1 MSAKKVNGVADQEPE
16 RASSLVGNSYALFRT
31 EKETPAEDLPQT
43 AEPEPAKEVLTPP
56 VDTETVSEPVEV
68 AEPEE
73 TALPINEPVEDPE
86 APALEEREVSEEA
99 PAKGPEVFVPQAPDM
114 EELWQSVTAQV
125 DDLEASEETEQET
138 MPAEEP
144 EELSAEDAT
153 QPPESEPEAAADEDA
168 AASEWEE
175 VAADG
180 TTQMVEQP
188 LPQEKVT
195 AADEPQEEPSAQL
208 ADEAPQKSGKYAM
221 RHGRTMGQEYLR
233 KNAQQLVIGLVVAL
247 GVGALVGVLA
257 KLSVVLFVL
266 LAGVTYLLTCLFEYR
281 QYRRKLLRHLRSTY
295 RQPVTTEEATEQESE
310 VVWDIHQET
319 LSTKDFDTNVPQDE
333 AAEEP
338 SANVKE
344 PEEELSSN
352 G

>member
-1 MSAKKVNGVADQEPE
+1 MSAKKVNGVVDQEPE

-31 EKETPAEDLPQT
+31 EKETPVEDVPQT
-43 AEPEPAKEVLTPP
+43 AEPAEEVPTPP
-56 VDTETVSEPVEV
+56 MDSETVSEPAEV
-68 AEPEE
+68 SEPEE
-73 TALPINEPVEDPE
+73 TALPIDEPVENHEEEPVPE
-86 APALEEREVSEEA
+86 EPEVSEEVPVA
-99 PAKGPEVFVPQAPDM
+99 EPEVFVPQAPDM

-125 DDLEASEETEQET
+125 DDLEAAEETEQEA

-144 EELSAEDAT
+144 EELPAEDAKE
-153 QPPESEPEAAADEDA
+153 QPESEPEAGADEDP

-180 TTQMVEQP
+180 TTQTVEEP
-188 LPQEKVT
+188 LPQEEVT
-195 AADEPQEEPSAQL
+195 AAEEPQEELSAQA
-208 ADEAPQKSGKYAM
+208 ADEAPQKSGKYEM

-247 GVGALVGVLA
+247 GVGALVGALA

-266 LAGVTYLLTCLFEYR
+266 LAGATYLLTCLFEYR

-333 AAEEP
+333 TAEEP
-338 SANVKE
+338 SADGKE

-352 G
+352 R

>member
-31 EKETPAEDLPQT
+31 EKETPAEDMPQT
-43 AEPEPAKEVLTPP
+43 AELAEEVLTPP

-73 TALPINEPVEDPE
+73 TALSIDEPVENHEEEPV
-86 APALEEREVSEEA
+86 LEEPEVSEET

-138 MPAEEP
+138 MSAEEP
-144 EELSAEDAT
+144 EEEPAEDAT

-180 TTQMVEQP
+180 TTQTVEEP
-188 LPQEKVT
+188 LQQEEVT
-195 AADEPQEEPSAQL
+195 AADEPQEEPSAQP
-208 ADEAPQKSGKYAM
+208 ADGTSQKSGKYEM

-233 KNAQQLVIGLVVAL
+233 KNAQQLVIGFVVAL
-247 GVGALVGVLA
+247 GVGALVGALA

-281 QYRRKLLRHLRSTY
+281 QYRRKLLRHLRNTY